1 MPCCSVSRSR
11 ISFCLPCHVR
21 DSRSIWFIFISASS
35 HPDCRART
43 ATGPRDARRPRP
55 PRRTATGHTTGQR
68 APPVGAAPSPRPRAK
83 PRADSRARMA
93 RTKGGRDPTRGP
105 HAHRATAHPIQSPP
119 ALRAVR
125 ASSRAAASIAADAAE
140 NATPSP
146 PASCPRSTRPDR
158 DFRPVSETPT
168 RRTLPFT
175 HPTRPARTVPHTY
188 AVRLHDG
195 STHTASTHST
205 PLSTSAPPPGRMTTT
220 SRYSLGSTV
229 QQPVQHIAIASG
241 HLDTMRIWGILS
253 VLMGVAWK
261 DGGCFPPSL
270 VPRTDRIDAVLVA
283 SMDCRSASTGQ
294 A

>member
-1 MPCCSVSRSR
+1 MAPRTRRAAKTGERSHADR
-11 ISFCLPCHVR
+11 
-21 DSRSIWFIFISASS
+21 
-35 HPDCRART
+35 
-43 ATGPRDARRPRP
+43 RP
-55 PRRTATGHTTGQR
+55 PRRHARSTT
-68 APPVGAAPSPRPRAK
+68 RPRF
-83 PRADSRARMA
+83 PSR
-93 RTKGGRDPTRGP
+93 
-105 HAHRATAHPIQSPP
+105 
-119 ALRAVR
+119 
-125 ASSRAAASIAADAAE
+125 
-140 NATPSP
+140 
-146 PASCPRSTRPDR
+146 
-158 DFRPVSETPT
+158 VSETTRTPT

-188 AVRLHDG
+188 AVGLHDG

-241 HLDTMRIWGILS
+241 HLDTMRIWDILS

-261 DGGCFPPSL
+261 DGGSFPPSL

>member
-1 MPCCSVSRSR
+1 MIPRLSGLYLR
-11 ISFCLPCHVR
+11 IRQFP
-21 DSRSIWFIFISASS
+21 
-35 HPDCRART
+35 PGPCRART

-93 RTKGGRDPTRGP
+93 RTKRARPDAWPTRTPRDRASDPKPAGAARGACVVARGGIDRRGRGRECHAVPTGVMPPVHDPT
-105 HAHRATAHPIQSPP
+105 ATS
-119 ALRAVR
+119 V
-125 ASSRAAASIAADAAE
+125 
-140 NATPSP
+140 PSP
-146 PASCPRSTRPDR
+146 RHMSETTR
-158 DFRPVSETPT
+158 TPT